1 MTVAASDSDQNDGA
15 PEIVEPIDLP
25 DRPFTAR
32 NLADYQQCPQKF
44 LLSWFVPREET
55 RRFLGG
61 PAILHQAV
69 RQALV
74 DCYRLGGPGSVGCD
88 RLDDVFED
96 AWDGSAC
103 ADSLEEERLHAQG
116 LRMLHEYHEDPPGA
130 AADLLDVDLRME
142 VERGDH
148 RFVSVAGAV
157 MREKDGGVNALRW
170 LTTRKPPSAK
180 DICESTGW
188 GLFFACVQDH
198 FPGEDVSVT
207 MYSLRRGSGHRV
219 RFSDDELEQL
229 VRRAT
234 RLADR
239 IRVATEFPCV
249 TGMHCRW
256 CRSRSR
262 CPALE

>member
-1 MTVAASDSDQNDGA
+1 MVASYDADRNTDL
-15 PEIVEPIDLP
+15 PEIVDPIDLP
-25 DRPFTAR
+25 ERPFTAR

-61 PAILHQAV
+61 PASLHQAL
-69 RQALV
+69 REALV
-74 DCYRLGGPGSVGCD
+74 DCHRLGGP
-88 RLDDVFED
+88 RETTPERIEAVFDD

-116 LRMLHEYHEDPPGA
+116 LKMLREFHAGRVGGSAEIVE
-130 AADLLDVDLRME
+130 VDLRME
-142 VERGDH
+142 AGLGDH
-148 RFVSVAGAV
+148 RFVSVADV
-157 MREKDGGVNALRW
+157 VLREADGGVNAVRW
-170 LTTRKPPSAK
+170 LSTRKPPSVN
-180 DICESTGW
+180 DIYDSTGW
-188 GLFFACVQDH
+188 GIFFACVQEH
-198 FPGEDVSVT
+198 FPDEDVSVT
-207 MYSLRRGSGHRV
+207 MYSLRRCSGHRV
-219 RFSDDELEQL
+219 RFSDDELAGL

-256 CRSRSR
+256 CRARSR

>member
-1 MTVAASDSDQNDGA
+1 MSDRSDSG
-15 PEIVEPIDLP
+15 PEIADPIDLP
-25 DRPFTAR
+25 ERPFTAR

-74 DCYRLGGPGSVGCD
+74 DCHRLGGPTEVACD
-88 RLDDVFED
+88 RLEAVFED

-103 ADSLEEERLHAQG
+103 ADSLEEERLHMQG
-116 LRMLHEYHEDPPGA
+116 LKMLRDYHESAVGRSA
-130 AADLLDVDLRME
+130 ELLEVDLRME
-142 VERGDH
+142 VEFGGH
-148 RFVSVAGAV
+148 SFVSVADAV
-157 MREKDGGVNALRW
+157 MREPDGGVNAIRW
-170 LTTRKPPSAK
+170 LSTRKPPSVN

-188 GLFFACVQDH
+188 GLFYACVRET
-198 FPGEDVSVT
+198 FPDDDDLSVT

-219 RFSDDELEQL
+219 RFSEQELEAL